1 MAKGKRKNVHVI
13 SDAEARKM
21 IEKAMRAGWL
31 LWIKCNAW
39 GNRKK
44 LARDLLEEK
53 FREDAEA
60 ISATQ
65 RLLDPEAVRRVTS
78 PMDAIQREARAISK
92 PWFHDGVYYIE
103 QQDMERMEGRL
114 REAMAEKDRGL
125 DELVEGYEALKKAEK
140 MERPNLYKEENYPV
154 AETFGSRF
162 RLTWGWQRITLPAGK
177 EDISIV
183 GKDVVTREN
192 AKFREMMKEAAEQG
206 IAAMRKSF
214 LEIIEHLR
222 DSLRDGTKFQESTV
236 EKPKEFLKRLSS
248 TMDGS
253 IYSDKPFKDMAQDIE
268 EILDGVHAEDLR
280 RDEVYRGAVGNAMDD
295 VVGAFKSLPTVELER
310 AVEF

>member
-1 MAKGKRKNVHVI
+1 MARKKAKNVHLI

-21 IEKAMRAGWL
+21 IERAMKAGWL

-44 LARDLLEEK
+44 LAKDLLEEK
-53 FREDAEA
+53 FQEDAKV

-65 RLLDPEAVRRVTS
+65 RLLDPDAVKKVTG
-78 PMDAIQREARAISK
+78 PMDAVQNEARRISK
-92 PWFHDGVYYIE
+92 PWFHDGIYYVE
-103 QQDMERMEGRL
+103 QENMEYTESKL
-114 REAMAEKDRGL
+114 HEALVESRIGL
-125 DELVEGYEALKKAEK
+125 DELIEKYETLKADEK
-140 MERPNLYKEENYPV
+140 KDRSNLYKEENYPT
-154 AETFGSRF
+154 ADSLRSRF

-177 EDISIV
+177 EDISVV

-236 EKPKEFLKRLSS
+236 EKPKEFLKRMAS
-248 TMDGS
+248 TMSGS
-253 IYSDKPFKDMAQDIE
+253 IYSDKPFRDMAKDIE
-268 EILDGVHAEDLR
+268 EILDGVYAEDLR
-280 RDEVYRGAVGNAMDD
+280 KDEVYRGAMGSAMGD
-295 VVGAFKSLPTVELER
+295 VVDAFKGLPVVQLER
-310 AVEF
+310 ALEF

>member
-1 MAKGKRKNVHVI
+1 MAKRKRKNVYVV
-13 SDAEARKM
+13 SDAEAQKM
-21 IEKAMRAGWL
+21 IERAMKAGWL

-44 LARDLLEEK
+44 LARDLLQEK
-53 FREDAEA
+53 FQDDAEA

-65 RLLDPEAVRRVTS
+65 RLLDPETVRKVTS
-78 PMDAIQREARAISK
+78 PMDNVQREARGVSM

-103 QQDMERMEGRL
+103 QGDMEHMESKL
-114 REAMAEKDRGL
+114 RIALAEKDRGL
-125 DELVEGYEALKKAEK
+125 DELIERYEALKVAEK
-140 MERPNLYKEENYPV
+140 ESRPNLYKEGNYPAV
-154 AETFGSRF
+154 ESFTSRF

-177 EDISIV
+177 DDISVV

-236 EKPKEFLKRLSS
+236 EKPKEFLKKLSS

-253 IYSDKPFKDMAQDIE
+253 IYSDKPFRDMAKDIG

-280 RDEVYRGAVGNAMDD
+280 KDEVYRESVGNAMDD
-295 VVGAFKSLPTVELER
+295 VVEVFKGLPTVQLER
-310 AVEF
+310 ALEF